1 MNYKITF
8 IYTRRWKMKIRKK
21 VFFRNI
27 IILVLLI
34 AVGAFSYFYYYLN
47 SLTVVGGAE
56 GYPVPGKRV
65 NVLVIGVAN
74 GLADT
79 MMLASFNPGDK
90 DVQIYSIPRDTYYE
104 RKGSNGTAQHK
115 INASY
120 GKGKAEG
127 VVKSVEGLTGVPIHY
142 YVQIDYNAVKSIVNA
157 VGGIKVTVPQNMNY
171 DDPADDLHI
180 HFEKGQVIS
189 DGGDIVK
196 ILRYR
201 KNNKG
206 GGYNEGDLGR
216 IKMQQEVVKLGME
229 KVIKGNLVLNF
240 MKLQGPI
247 QDNVKTNMTP
257 KQMMFYITKASGVK
271 SDNINLQTLPGTTKN
286 INGLSF
292 FVVNKEKMRDMLTD
306 LLDGK

>member
-1 MNYKITF
+1 
-8 IYTRRWKMKIRKK
+8 MKIRKK
-21 VFFRNI
+21 VFFRNL

-34 AVGAFSYFYYYLN
+34 AAGGFGYFYYFLN
-47 SLTVVGGAE
+47 SLTVAGGAE
-56 GYPVPGKRV
+56 GYPVPEKRV
-65 NVLVIGVAN
+65 NVVVLGVAE

-79 MMLASFNPGDK
+79 MMLASFNPEDK

-104 RKGSNGTAQHK
+104 RKGSSGTANKK

-142 YVQIDYNAVKSIVNA
+142 YVQIDYNAVESIVDA
-157 VGGIKVTVPQNMNY
+157 VGGIKVVVPQDMNY
-171 DDPADDLHI
+171 DDPADDLQI
-180 HFEKGQVIS
+180 HFEKGQVIQNG
-189 DGGDIVK
+189 DDIVR

-216 IKMQQEVVKLGME
+216 IKMQQEVVKLGIE

-247 QDNVKTNMTP
+247 QNNVKTNMTP
-257 KQMMFYITKASGVK
+257 KQMMFYITKASAIK
-271 SDNINLQTLPGTTKN
+271 SENINLQTLPGTTKN

-292 FVVNKEKMRDMLTD
+292 FVVNKEKMNDMLKD
-306 LLDGK
+306 LLEDK

>member
-1 MNYKITF
+1 
-8 IYTRRWKMKIRKK
+8 MKIRKK
-21 VFFRNI
+21 VFFRNL

-34 AVGAFSYFYYYLN
+34 AAGTYGYFYYFLN
-47 SLTVVGGAE
+47 SLSVAGGAE
-56 GYPVPGKRV
+56 GYPIPGKRV
-65 NVLVIGVAN
+65 NVLVIGVAK

-79 MMLASFNPGDK
+79 MMLASFNPVDK

-127 VVKSVEGLTGVPIHY
+127 VVKSVEGLTGVPVNY
-142 YVQIDYNAVKSIVNA
+142 YVQIDYNAVESIVDA
-157 VGGIKVTVPQNMNY
+157 VGGLDVEVPQDMKY

-180 HFEKGQVIS
+180 NFVKGQVIS
-189 DGGDIVK
+189 EGEDIVK
-196 ILRYR
+196 ILRWR
-201 KNNKG
+201 KNNRG

-216 IKMQQEVVKLGME
+216 VKMQQEVVKLGIE

-257 KQMMFYITKASGVK
+257 KQMMFYITKASVVK
-271 SDNINLQTLPGTTKN
+271 SENINLQTLPGTTKN

-292 FVVNKEKMRDMLTD
+292 FVVNKEKMQDMIKD
-306 LLDGK
+306 LLEDK

>member
-1 MNYKITF
+1 
-8 IYTRRWKMKIRKK
+8 MKIRKK

-34 AVGAFSYFYYYLN
+34 AVGSFSYFYYFLN
-47 SLTVVGGAE
+47 TLSVAGGAE
-56 GYPVPGKRV
+56 GYPIPAKRV
-65 NVLVIGVAN
+65 NVLVIGVAA

-90 DVQIYSIPRDTYYE
+90 DVQIYSIPRDTFYE
-104 RKGSNGTAQHK
+104 RKGSTGTANKK

-142 YVQIDYNAVKSIVNA
+142 YVQIDYNAVESIVNA
-157 VGGIKVTVPQNMNY
+157 VGGIEVEVPMDMNY
-171 DDPADDLHI
+171 DDPADDLQI
-180 HFEKGQVIS
+180 HFEKGQVIQK
-189 DGGDIVK
+189 GEDIVR

-206 GGYNEGDLGR
+206 GGYKEGDLGR
-216 IKMQQEVVKLGME
+216 IKMQQEVVKLGIE
-229 KVIKGNLVLNF
+229 KVVKGNLVLNF
-240 MKLQGPI
+240 MKLQDPI

-257 KQMMFYITKASGVK
+257 KQMMFYITKASAVK
-271 SDNINLQTLPGTTKN
+271 SENINLQTLPGTTKD

-292 FVVNKEKMRDMLTD
+292 FVVNKEKMQEMIKD
-306 LLDGK
+306 LLEDK

>member
-1 MNYKITF
+1 
-8 IYTRRWKMKIRKK
+8 MKIRKK
-21 VFFRNI
+21 VFFRNL
-27 IILVLLI
+27 IILVLII
-34 AVGAFSYFYYYLN
+34 AAASYGYFYYFLN
-47 SLTVVGGAE
+47 SLSVAGGAE
-56 GYPVPGKRV
+56 GYPAPGKRV
-65 NVLVIGVAN
+65 NVLVIGVAK

-79 MMLASFNPGDK
+79 IMLASFNPVDK

-104 RKGSNGTAQHK
+104 RKGSTGTANRK

-127 VVKSVEGLTGVPIHY
+127 VVKSVEGLTGVPVNY
-142 YVQIDYNAVKSIVNA
+142 YVQIDYNAVESIVNA
-157 VGGIKVTVPQNMNY
+157 VGGINVEVPQDMKY

-180 HFEKGQVIS
+180 NFEKGQVIS
-189 DGGDIVK
+189 EGSDIVK

-201 KNNKG
+201 KDNKG

-216 IKMQQEVVKLGME
+216 VKMQQEVVKLGIE

-247 QDNVKTNMTP
+247 KDNVKTNMTP
-257 KQMMFYITKASGVK
+257 KQMMFYITKAGSVK
-271 SDNINLQTLPGTTKN
+271 SENIKLQTLPGTTKY

-292 FVVNKEKMRDMLTD
+292 FVVDKDKMQDMIKD
-306 LLDGK
+306 LLESE

>member
-1 MNYKITF
+1 
-8 IYTRRWKMKIRKK
+8 MKIRKK
-21 VFFRNI
+21 VFFRNL

-34 AVGAFSYFYYYLN
+34 AVGGFGYFYYFLN
-47 SLTVVGGAE
+47 SLTVAGGAE

-65 NVLVIGVAN
+65 NVLVIGVAK

-79 MMLASFNPGDK
+79 MMLASFNPSDK

-120 GKGKAEG
+120 GKGKADG
-127 VVKSVEGLTGVPIHY
+127 VVKSVEGLTGVPVHY
-142 YVQIDYNAVKSIVNA
+142 YVQIDYNAVESIVNA
-157 VGGIKVTVPQNMNY
+157 VGGIEVVVPQMMNY

-180 HFEKGQVIS
+180 HFEKGQVIQ
-189 DGGDIVK
+189 DGDDIVR

-206 GGYNEGDLGR
+206 GGYAEGDLGR
-216 IKMQQEVVKLGME
+216 IKMQQEVVKLGIE
-229 KVIKGNLVLNF
+229 KVVKGNLVLNF

-247 QDNVKTNMTP
+247 QDNVETNMSP
-257 KQMMFYITKASGVK
+257 KQMMFYITKASSVK
-271 SDNINLQTLPGTTKN
+271 SENINLQTLPGTTKN

-292 FVVNKEKMRDMLTD
+292 FVVNKAKMQDMIKD
-306 LLDGK
+306 LLESK

>member
-1 MNYKITF
+1 
-8 IYTRRWKMKIRKK
+8 MKIRKK
-21 VFFRNI
+21 VFFRNL

-34 AVGAFSYFYYYLN
+34 AAGAFTYFYYFLN
-47 SLTVVGGAE
+47 TLSVAGGAE
-56 GYPVPGKRV
+56 GYPIPGKRV
-65 NVLVIGVAN
+65 NVLVIGVAS

-104 RKGSNGTAQHK
+104 RKGSSGTANKK

-142 YVQIDYNAVKSIVNA
+142 YVQIDYNAVESIVNA
-157 VGGIKVTVPQNMNY
+157 VGGIEVEVPLDMNY

-180 HFEKGQVIS
+180 HFEKGQVIQK
-189 DGGDIVK
+189 GEDIVR

-206 GGYNEGDLGR
+206 GGYAEGDLGR
-216 IKMQQEVVKLGME
+216 IKMQQEVVKLGIE
-229 KVIKGNLVLNF
+229 KVVKGNLVLNF

-257 KQMMFYITKASGVK
+257 KQMMFYITKASAVK
-271 SDNINLQTLPGTTKN
+271 AENINLQTLPGTTKN

-292 FVVNKEKMRDMLTD
+292 FVVNKEKMQDMIKD
-306 LLDGK
+306 LLEDK

>member
-1 MNYKITF
+1 
-8 IYTRRWKMKIRKK
+8 MKIRKK
-21 VFFRNI
+21 VLFRNL

-34 AVGAFSYFYYYLN
+34 AVGGFGYFYYFLN
-47 SLTVVGGAE
+47 SLTVAGGAE

-79 MMLASFNPGDK
+79 MMLGSFNPGDK

-104 RKGSNGTAQHK
+104 RKGSSGTANKK

-127 VVKSVEGLTGVPIHY
+127 VVKSVEGLTGVPVHY
-142 YVQIDYNAVKSIVNA
+142 YVQIDYNAVESIVDA
-157 VGGIKVTVPQNMNY
+157 VGGIKVVVPQNMNY

-180 HFEKGQVIS
+180 HFEKGQVIQ
-189 DGGDIVK
+189 DGDDIVR

-206 GGYNEGDLGR
+206 GGYAEGDLGR
-216 IKMQQEVVKLGME
+216 IGMQQEVVKLGIE
-229 KVIKGNLVLNF
+229 KVVKGNLVLNF

-257 KQMMFYITKASGVK
+257 KQMMFYITKASAIK
-271 SDNINLQTLPGTTKN
+271 SENINLQTLPGTTKN

-292 FVVNKEKMRDMLTD
+292 FVVNKEKMNEMLKD
-306 LLDGK
+306 LLEDK

>member
-1 MNYKITF
+1 
-8 IYTRRWKMKIRKK
+8 MKIRKK
-21 VFFRNI
+21 VFFRNL

-34 AVGAFSYFYYYLN
+34 AVGGFGYFYYFLN
-47 SLTVVGGAE
+47 SLTVAGGAE

-65 NVLVIGVAN
+65 NVLVIGVAK

-79 MMLASFNPGDK
+79 MMLASFNPSDK

-120 GKGKAEG
+120 GKGKADG
-127 VVKSVEGLTGVPIHY
+127 VVKSVEGLTGVPVHY
-142 YVQIDYNAVKSIVNA
+142 YVQIDYDAVESIVNA
-157 VGGIKVTVPQNMNY
+157 VGGIEVVVPQTMNY

-180 HFEKGQVIS
+180 HFEKGQVIQ
-189 DGGDIVK
+189 DGDDIVR

-206 GGYNEGDLGR
+206 GGYAEGDLGR
-216 IKMQQEVVKLGME
+216 IKMQQEVVKLGIE
-229 KVIKGNLVLNF
+229 KVVKGNLALNF

-247 QDNVKTNMTP
+247 QDNVETNMSP
-257 KQMMFYITKASGVK
+257 KQMMFYITKASSVK
-271 SDNINLQTLPGTTKN
+271 SENINLQTLPGTTKN

-292 FVVNKEKMRDMLTD
+292 FVVNKAKMQEMIKD
-306 LLDGK
+306 LLESK

>member
-1 MNYKITF
+1 
-8 IYTRRWKMKIRKK
+8 MKIRKK
-21 VFFRNI
+21 V
-27 IILVLLI
+27 LLI
-34 AVGAFSYFYYYLN
+34 AAGGFGYFYYFLN
-47 SLTVVGGAE
+47 SLTVAGGAE
-56 GYPVPGKRV
+56 GYPVPEERV
-65 NVLVIGVAN
+65 NVVVLGVAE

-79 MMLASFNPGDK
+79 MMLASFNPADK

-104 RKGSNGTAQHK
+104 RKGTSGTANKK

-142 YVQIDYNAVKSIVNA
+142 YVQIDYNAVESIVDA
-157 VGGIKVTVPQNMNY
+157 VGGIKVVVPQDMNY
-171 DDPADDLHI
+171 DDPADDLQI
-180 HFEKGQVIS
+180 HFEKGQVIENG
-189 DGGDIVK
+189 DDIVR

-216 IKMQQEVVKLGME
+216 IKMQQEVVKLGIE
-229 KVIKGNLVLNF
+229 KVVKGNLVLNF

-257 KQMMFYITKASGVK
+257 KQMMFYITKASAIK
-271 SDNINLQTLPGTTKN
+271 SENINLQTLPGTTKN

-292 FVVNKEKMRDMLTD
+292 FVVNKEKMNEMLKD
-306 LLDGK
+306 LLEDN

>member
-1 MNYKITF
+1 
-8 IYTRRWKMKIRKK
+8 MKIRKK
-21 VFFRNI
+21 VFFRNL
-27 IILVLLI
+27 IILILVI
-34 AVGAFSYFYYYLN
+34 AAAGFGYFYYFLN
-47 SLTVVGGAE
+47 SLSVAGGAE

-65 NVLVIGVAN
+65 NVLVLGVAN
-74 GLADT
+74 GLADS
-79 MMLASFNPGDK
+79 MMLASFNPGDR

-127 VVKSVEGLTGVPIHY
+127 VVKSVEGLTGVPVHY
-142 YVQIDYNAVKSIVNA
+142 YVQIDYDAVESIVNA
-157 VGGIKVTVPQNMNY
+157 VGGIKVEVPQKMNY
-171 DDPADDLHI
+171 DDPADNLHI
-180 HFEKGQVIS
+180 HFEKGQVIKNG
-189 DGGDIVK
+189 DDIVR

-206 GGYNEGDLGR
+206 GGYAEGDLGR
-216 IKMQQEVVKLGME
+216 IKMQQEVVKLGIQ

-257 KQMMFYITKASGVK
+257 KQMMFYITKASGVN

-292 FVVNKEKMRDMLTD
+292 FVVNKDKMQDMLKD
-306 LLDGK
+306 LLEEK

>member
-1 MNYKITF
+1 
-8 IYTRRWKMKIRKK
+8 MKIRKK
-21 VFFRNI
+21 VLFRNL
-27 IILVLLI
+27 IILVLVI
-34 AVGAFSYFYYYLN
+34 AVAAFGYFYYFLK
-47 SLTVVGGAE
+47 SLSVAGGAE

-127 VVKSVEGLTGVPIHY
+127 VVKSVEGLTGVPVHY
-142 YVQIDYNAVKSIVNA
+142 YIQIDYNAVESIVNA
-157 VGGIKVTVPQNMNY
+157 VGGIKVEVPQNMNY

-180 HFEKGQVIS
+180 HFEKGQVIQNG
-189 DGGDIVK
+189 DDIVR

-206 GGYNEGDLGR
+206 GGYKEGDLGR
-216 IKMQQEVVKLGME
+216 IKMQQEVVKLGIE

-257 KQMMFYITKASGVK
+257 KQMMFYITKAGAVK
-271 SDNINLQTLPGTTKN
+271 SENINLQTLPGTTKN

-292 FVVNKEKMRDMLTD
+292 FVVNKEKMQEMIKD
-306 LLDGK
+306 LLESE

>member
-1 MNYKITF
+1 
-8 IYTRRWKMKIRKK
+8 MKIRKK
-21 VFFRNI
+21 VFFRNL
-27 IILVLLI
+27 IILVLVI
-34 AVGAFSYFYYYLN
+34 AASTFGYFYYFLN
-47 SLTVVGGAE
+47 SLSVAGGAE
-56 GYPVPGKRV
+56 GYPVPAKRV
-65 NVLVIGVAN
+65 NVLVLGVAN
-74 GLADT
+74 GLADS

-127 VVKSVEGLTGVPIHY
+127 VVKSVQGLTGVPIHY
-142 YVQIDYNAVKSIVNA
+142 YVQIDYEAVESIVNA
-157 VGGIKVTVPQNMNY
+157 VGGIKVEVPQNMNY

-180 HFEKGQVIS
+180 HFEKGQVIK
-189 DGGDIVK
+189 DGDDIVR

-206 GGYNEGDLGR
+206 GGYAEGDLGR
-216 IKMQQEVVKLGME
+216 IKMQQEVVKLGIE

-257 KQMMFYITKASGVK
+257 KQMMFYVSKASSVN
-271 SDNINLQTLPGTTKN
+271 SENINLQTLPGTTKN
-286 INGLSF
+286 ISGLSF
-292 FVVNKEKMRDMLTD
+292 FVVNKEKMQDMLQD
-306 LLDGK
+306 LLSDK

>member
-1 MNYKITF
+1 
-8 IYTRRWKMKIRKK
+8 MKIRKK
-21 VFFRNI
+21 VFFRNL

-34 AVGAFSYFYYYLN
+34 AVGGFGYFYYFLN
-47 SLTVVGGAE
+47 SLTVAGGAE

-65 NVLVIGVAN
+65 NVLVIGVAK

-79 MMLASFNPGDK
+79 MMLASFNPSDK

-104 RKGSNGTAQHK
+104 RKGSSGTANKK

-127 VVKSVEGLTGVPIHY
+127 VVKSVEGLTGVPVHY
-142 YVQIDYNAVKSIVNA
+142 YVQIDYNAVESIVDA
-157 VGGIKVTVPQNMNY
+157 VGGIKVVVPQNMNY

-180 HFEKGQVIS
+180 HFEKGQVIQEG
-189 DGGDIVK
+189 DDIVR

-206 GGYNEGDLGR
+206 GGYAEGDLGR
-216 IKMQQEVVKLGME
+216 IGMQQEVVKLGIE
-229 KVIKGNLVLNF
+229 KVVKGNLVLNF

-247 QDNVKTNMTP
+247 QDNVETNMSP
-257 KQMMFYITKASGVK
+257 KQMMFYITKASSVK
-271 SDNINLQTLPGTTKN
+271 SENINLQTLPGTTKN

-292 FVVNKEKMRDMLTD
+292 FVVNKAKMQDMMKD
-306 LLDGK
+306 LLESK

>member
-1 MNYKITF
+1 
-8 IYTRRWKMKIRKK
+8 MKIRKK
-21 VFFRNI
+21 VFFRNL

-34 AVGAFSYFYYYLN
+34 AAGAFAYFYYFLN
-47 SLTVVGGAE
+47 TLSVAGGAE
-56 GYPVPGKRV
+56 GYPIPGKRV
-65 NVLVIGVAN
+65 NVLVIGVAK

-79 MMLASFNPGDK
+79 MMLASFNPADK

-104 RKGSNGTAQHK
+104 RKGTSGTANRK

-127 VVKSVEGLTGVPIHY
+127 VVKSVEGLTGVPVHY
-142 YVQIDYNAVKSIVNA
+142 YVQIDYNAVESIVNA
-157 VGGIKVTVPQNMNY
+157 VGGIKVEVPQDMNY

-180 HFEKGQVIS
+180 HFEKGQVIQNG
-189 DGGDIVK
+189 DDIVR

-216 IKMQQEVVKLGME
+216 IKMQQEVVRLGIE
-229 KVIKGNLVLNF
+229 KVVKGNLVLNF
-240 MKLQGPI
+240 MKLQDPI

-257 KQMMFYITKASGVK
+257 KQMMFYITKASAVK
-271 SDNINLQTLPGTTKN
+271 SENINLQTLPGTTKN

-292 FVVNKEKMRDMLTD
+292 FVVNKEKMQDMIRD
-306 LLDGK
+306 LLEDK

>member
-1 MNYKITF
+1 
-8 IYTRRWKMKIRKK
+8 MKIRKK
-21 VFFRNI
+21 VFFRNL

-34 AVGAFSYFYYYLN
+34 AVGGFGYFYYFLN
-47 SLTVVGGAE
+47 SLTVAGGAE

-65 NVLVIGVAN
+65 NVLVIGVAK

-79 MMLASFNPGDK
+79 MMLASFNPADK

-120 GKGKAEG
+120 GKGKAAG
-127 VVKSVEGLTGVPIHY
+127 VVKSVEGLTGAPVHY
-142 YVQIDYNAVKSIVNA
+142 YVQIDYNAVESIVNA
-157 VGGIKVTVPQNMNY
+157 VGGIEVVVPQNMNY

-180 HFEKGQVIS
+180 HFDKGQVIQ
-189 DGGDIVK
+189 DGDDIVR

-206 GGYNEGDLGR
+206 GGYAEGDLGR
-216 IKMQQEVVKLGME
+216 IKMQQEVVKLGIE
-229 KVIKGNLVLNF
+229 KIVKGNLVLNF

-247 QDNVKTNMTP
+247 QDNVETNMSP
-257 KQMMFYITKASGVK
+257 KQMMFYITKASSVK
-271 SDNINLQTLPGTTKN
+271 AENINLQTLPGTTKN

-292 FVVNKEKMRDMLTD
+292 FVVNKEKMQDMLED
-306 LLDGK
+306 LLESK

>member
-1 MNYKITF
+1 
-8 IYTRRWKMKIRKK
+8 MKIRKK
-21 VFFRNI
+21 VFFRNL
-27 IILVLLI
+27 IILVLVI
-34 AVGAFSYFYYYLN
+34 AASTFGYFYYFLN
-47 SLTVVGGAE
+47 SLSVAGGAD

-65 NVLVIGVAN
+65 NVLVLGVAN
-74 GLADT
+74 GLADS

-104 RKGSNGTAQHK
+104 RKGSKGTAQHK

-142 YVQIDYNAVKSIVNA
+142 YVQIDYDAVESIVNA
-157 VGGIKVTVPQNMNY
+157 VGGIKVEVPQNMNY
-171 DDPADDLHI
+171 DDPADNLHI
-180 HFEKGQVIS
+180 HFEKGQVIK
-189 DGGDIVK
+189 DGDDIVK

-206 GGYNEGDLGR
+206 GGYAEGDLGR
-216 IKMQQEVVKLGME
+216 IKMQQEVVKLGIE

-247 QDNVKTNMTP
+247 QENIKTNMTP
-257 KQMMFYITKASGVK
+257 KQMMFYITKASSVR
-271 SDNINLQTLPGTTKN
+271 SDNINLETLPGTTKN

-292 FVVNKEKMRDMLTD
+292 FVVNKEKMQVMLKD
-306 LLDGK
+306 LLEEK